1 MIKNHQVSRLTTLCV
16 LPWLMITSCGQSS
29 ADHRALEAM
38 DQKNLPGAFGFET
51 LTGDLLT
58 SSNWQRGA
66 LAQRPWTDSY
76 WPLFQMGLGHRWINM
91 DQIEDPEFG
100 ANPMLNNAALYAE
113 DAIKDLQTIMSEWS
127 SDLQPE
133 LPTLTPYL
141 SPAEKYDLAFRSG
154 LNPKLYVNELINFA
168 RNRRVFESKL
178 IPWSWMGHCHGWAP
192 ASIMIETP
200 RSAVLMKN
208 EEGRE
213 VLFTEGDIRALITK
227 TAADN
232 SFSSPAKFVGTRCEV
247 SDSDLIRDS
256 LGRIVDGAL
265 GVWDQAANK
274 FSVSVN
280 TDIITNNWL
289 GYQEMPDHKGID
301 LIMTLHHSQQKEQY
315 WLQGV
320 KYQEGSEREGML
332 QVRVYSTRQLAD
344 GQVVKDQLLND
355 ENPEIVG
362 CLINED
368 HSCKALPNP
377 DEVERA
383 KLAWEKIWSVPSP
396 FTKATDIPTSSSLMS
411 FRFSKGCR
419 DLNAGTFHT
428 LLARS
433 LSDGATMQENR
444 AAESFV
450 LEISQGSEVWNHPLY
465 SYNSRVGQK
474 TPLAITE
481 GDVQVEDPFRRYR
494 APGTTHIVEVHSL
507 VLYGVENGPKVA
519 YMYEDETL
527 YGEIY
532 RYTLELN
539 GQDQVIGGEWHGRQV
554 FGGNME
560 ELQKFHQIQPKSGI
574 ELLRD
579 LAQTSTDMPYY
590 SDPVS
595 GAPVLLHASIG
606 PDFVWTFP
614 KDATLKSSALL
625 ASERT
630 MELHACSLSNTAA
643 VEDRKLLVDYCDES
657 GCGTKEI
664 TIQAKVCTTVTA
676 ADAPQDL
683 ADPSLVTTLSPLHH
697 SGIDLKLPKVM
708 GCRQVKPAP

>member
-1 MIKNHQVSRLTTLCV
+1 
-16 LPWLMITSCGQSS
+16 
-29 ADHRALEAM
+29 M

-66 LAQRPWTDSY
+66 LAQRPWTDNY

-91 DQIEDPEFG
+91 DQIEDPEFA
-100 ANPMLNNAALYAE
+100 ANPMLKDPALYAE
-113 DAIKDLQTIMSEWS
+113 DAIKDLQSIMSDWS
-127 SDLQPE
+127 SDLQTE
-133 LPTLTPYL
+133 LPALSSYL

-208 EEGRE
+208 EQGRE

-232 SFSSPAKFVGTRCEV
+232 SFSSPANFVGSRCEV
-247 SDSDLIRDS
+247 GENDLIRDS
-256 LGRIVDGAL
+256 LGRIVDGTL
-265 GVWDQAANK
+265 GLWDQAANK

-280 TDIITNNWL
+280 TDIVSNNWL
-289 GYQEMPDHKGID
+289 GYQEMTDHKGID
-301 LIMTLHHSQQKEQY
+301 LIMTLHDSPQKEQY
-315 WLQGV
+315 WLQAV
-320 KYQEGSEREGML
+320 KYQEGGEREGML

-344 GQVVKDQLLND
+344 GQLVKDQLLND
-355 ENPEIVG
+355 ENPQVIG
-362 CLINED
+362 CVINED
-368 HSCKALPNP
+368 HSCKSLPSP
-377 DEVERA
+377 EEIEKA
-383 KLAWEKIWSVPSP
+383 KLAWQAIWSGPALP
-396 FTKATDIPTSSSLMS
+396 FVKVDTMPDSSSLVS

-433 LSDGATMQENR
+433 LSDGSSIQENR
-444 AAESFV
+444 APESFV

-465 SYNSRVGQK
+465 SFNSRVGQK
-474 TPLAITE
+474 TPLTVTE
-481 GDVQVEDPFRRYR
+481 GDVQLEDPFRRFR

-507 VLYGVENGPKVA
+507 ILYGVENGPKVA
-519 YMYEDETL
+519 YTYEDETL
-527 YGEIY
+527 YGQIY

-539 GQDQVIGGEWHGRQV
+539 DLDQVIGGEWHGREV

-560 ELQKFHQIQPKSGI
+560 ELQKFHQIKPRSGAD
-574 ELLRD
+574 LLRH
-579 LAQTSTDMPYY
+579 LSQSSTDMPYF
-590 SDPVS
+590 SEPVS
-595 GAPVLLHASIG
+595 GEPVLLHASIG

-614 KDATLKSSALL
+614 KDATLKSSALI

-643 VEDRKLLVDYCDES
+643 VEDKKILIDFCDNS
-657 GCGTKEI
+657 GCGTKEV
-664 TIQAKVCTTVTA
+664 TIKAKVCSTVTTD
-676 ADAPQDL
+676 DAPQNL
-683 ADPSLVTTLSPLHH
+683 EDPSLVTTLSPLHH

-708 GCRQVKPAP
+708 GCRHVKPAP